1 MASSECCSFEVVNR
15 VLERLIQ
22 GVPLEDLVEE
32 VSEYLRTAL
41 LGSAVLAVLE
51 RPGSES
57 ELMSD
62 PRLPDEA
69 TLALRTL
76 GKRLSNTGSLPG
88 IPFGPPGAPIGAWI
102 DTTSHDP
109 ATQSLVE
116 AIGRAGF
123 RALWAVPV
131 RDPFLG
137 GHVGWLFACLAETRQ
152 PDRGEVSRLTMAARF
167 LCLAARQDG
176 MVQQRSSGDT
186 DSLTG
191 LPDRE
196 VFLKRLGAALAR
208 HQRHQGRVGVIV
220 LNFDRFRVIHNS
232 LGVAASNQ
240 VLLTVARRLRQCLRW
255 NDTLARLERDEFA
268 ILLEGLQCQ
277 QDAIEVAERM
287 AQCLH
292 QPITVTNREVML
304 TASFGI
310 ALSTERSTPADLMRE
325 AEFALADARSS
336 KGGHY
341 QVFSHELDEGM
352 RWRMELEIDLLHAL
366 ERHQFHVKFQ
376 PVIELDTGRIVEL
389 EALLRW
395 EHPRY
400 GVVSPS
406 EFIPIA
412 EETGA
417 IIPIGRWTLREA
429 AHRMREWLTRFPHLP
444 PDLKLS
450 INLSPRQLYYTGLVQ
465 DIVTALAEVDLPP
478 SRLKIEIT
486 ESSLVDT
493 GATVLSR
500 LEQLR
505 ALGIELA
512 LDDFGTGYSSL
523 GYLAGLPVDYLK
535 IDRSFIER
543 LGRDQAQAAIIQTI
557 VSVARAL
564 GLGVV
569 GEGIETEK
577 QLVHLRALGCTR
589 GQGYYIARPLC
600 VDDVTALLE
609 RGPMILHPFQN
620 RPEDL
625 RELRA
630 S

>member
-1 MASSECCSFEVVNR
+1 MASGDRCSVEVANG
-15 VLERLIQ
+15 VLERLVQ
-22 GVPLEDLVEE
+22 GAPLHDVVEE
-32 VSEYLRTAL
+32 VSECLRSVL
-41 LGSAVLAVLE
+41 SGSAVLVVLE
-51 RPGSES
+51 RRGSES
-57 ELMSD
+57 EPVSD
-62 PRLPDEA
+62 PRLSDDV

-76 GKRLSNTGSLPG
+76 GKRLSNAGSLPG
-88 IPFGPPGAPIGAWI
+88 TPFGPQGAPIGVWI

-109 ATQSLVE
+109 ASQPVVE

-123 RALWAVPV
+123 RSLWAVPV
-131 RDPFLG
+131 RDPLA
-137 GHVGWLFACLAETRQ
+137 GHVGWLFACLAEARQ
-152 PDRGEVSRLTMAARF
+152 PEPGEFSLLTMATRF
-167 LCLAARQDG
+167 LCLAARQEG
-176 MVQQRSSGDT
+176 TMQQQASGDY

-191 LPDRE
+191 LPGRE

-208 HQRHQGRVGVIV
+208 HQRRQGRVGVIV
-220 LNFDRFRVIHNS
+220 LDFDRFRVIHNS
-232 LGVAASNQ
+232 LGVAAGNQ
-240 VLLTVARRLRQCLRW
+240 VLLTVARRLRQSLRW

-268 ILLEGLQCQ
+268 ILLEGLQCE
-277 QDAIEVAERM
+277 QDAIEVTERM
-287 AQCLH
+287 MQCLH
-292 QPITVTNREVML
+292 RPITVTNREVML

-310 ALSTERSTPADLMRE
+310 ALSTERSTAADLMRE

-336 KGGHY
+336 GGGQY
-341 QVFSHELDEGM
+341 RVFSQALDQGI

-366 ERHQFHVKFQ
+366 ERNQFHLKFQ

-395 EHPRY
+395 EHPKY
-400 GVVSPS
+400 GSVSPS

-412 EETGA
+412 EGTGA
-417 IIPIGRWTLREA
+417 IILIGRWTLREA
-429 AHRMREWLTRFPHLP
+429 ARLMREWLNRFPHLS

-450 INLSPRQLYYTGLVQ
+450 INLSPRQLRYSGLVQ
-465 DIVTALAEVDLPP
+465 DIVTTLAEVDLPP
-478 SRLKIEIT
+478 SRLKVEIT
-486 ESSLVDT
+486 ETSLVDI
-493 GATVLSR
+493 GDAVLSR

-523 GYLAGLPVDYLK
+523 GYLAGLPVDCLK
-535 IDRSFIER
+535 IDRTFIER

-600 VDDVTALLE
+600 PDRIAALLE
-609 RGPMILHPFQN
+609 HGPTILHPFQN
-620 RPEDL
+620 RLEDPS
-625 RELRA
+625 ELLA